1 MIKYIGGIMNKI
13 LVPVDGSVAS
23 EKAALMAVQIAKEK
37 NGEIVFLSIA
47 EVRGKYEYVGD
58 GVVTLPI
65 NHSQISAMILE
76 NQTKMLDAFS
86 GLVNTEGVK
95 FEKKVVVGVPYEE
108 ILKYAGENNVDLIVM
123 GRRGFSK
130 IKRFFVGSIT
140 HRVISDAPCPVLV
153 INED

>member
-1 MIKYIGGIMNKI
+1 MNKI
-13 LVPVDGSVAS
+13 LVPVDGSAVS
-23 EKAALMAVQIAKEK
+23 EKAAAAAVQIAKER
-37 NGEIVFLSIA
+37 NGEIVFLCIA

-65 NHSQISAMILE
+65 NHNQLSAMIIE

-86 GLVNTEGVK
+86 SLVNTEGVK
-95 FEKKVVVGVPYEE
+95 IEKKVIAGVPYEE
-108 ILKYAGENNVDLIVM
+108 ILKYATENKVDLIVM

-130 IKRFFVGSIT
+130 IKRFFLGSVT
-140 HRVISDAPCPVLV
+140 QRVISDAPCPVLV